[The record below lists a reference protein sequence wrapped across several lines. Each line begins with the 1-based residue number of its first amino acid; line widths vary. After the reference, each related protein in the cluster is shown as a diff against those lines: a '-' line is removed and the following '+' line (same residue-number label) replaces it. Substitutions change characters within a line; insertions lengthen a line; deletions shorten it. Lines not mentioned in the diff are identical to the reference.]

1 MTQCWQ
7 HQPEDRPNFAIIL
20 ERIEYCTQVLVLV
33 CLEWDGETGFFLR
46 SGLGKPEHEMR
57 RQHCITAVSSP
68 GRLMSAWDI
77 HLIWGLILL
86 LLIGT
91 GLHSFTNSRPVALL
105 LLIKVQIPTSKRA
118 QTGQHP
124 YAVHVSHSI
133 PLFTLTT
140 WSAEQKWSWLRAP
153 FAGGFCSCRQF
164 SESDCAGE
172 GRWGQLC

>member
-1 MTQCWQ
+1 MLAAPAWRPAKFCHNPGEDWVL
-7 HQPEDRPNFAIIL
+7 HSGIGARLSWMRWGDRVLPE
-20 ERIEYCTQVLVLV
+20 ERSRQARTWDEKAALHYCSQQSR
-33 CLEWDGETGFFLR
+33 ETDV
-46 SGLGKPEHEMR
+46 SLGHSPHLG
-57 RQHCITAVSSP
+57 VDSSS
-68 GRLMSAWDI
+68 LS
-77 HLIWGLILL
+77 